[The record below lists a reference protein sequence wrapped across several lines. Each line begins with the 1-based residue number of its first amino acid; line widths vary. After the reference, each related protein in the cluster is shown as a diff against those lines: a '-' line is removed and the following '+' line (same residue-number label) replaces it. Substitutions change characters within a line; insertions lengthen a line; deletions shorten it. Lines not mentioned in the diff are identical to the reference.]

1 MTSNIEKLLHWP
13 SLLIK
18 CPINYSHLSVGFFKS
33 NKFVMMQFTSP
44 FEYSGFSPFLKK
56 PFLFY
61 FLLFSFWSGHQPR
74 QKIGHSTLHSASGC
88 SIILAPHRSC
98 KKKSWYK
105 VRLRWKLGSL
115 LVKCDLSM
123 CSIDRFIEE
132 KVTNNQYVLTEII
145 MNFRIYN

>member
-1 MTSNIEKLLHWP
+1 MTSNTEKLLHWP

-44 FEYSGFSPFLKK
+44 FGYSGVSPFLKT
-56 PFLFY
+56 PFLFLFFF
-61 FLLFSFWSGHQPR
+61 FLSGHRSR

-98 KKKSWYK
+98 KKKKSWYK

-145 MNFRIYN
+145 MNFRISN

>member
-44 FEYSGFSPFLKK
+44 FGYSGVSPFLKT
-56 PFLFY
+56 PFFVFFGFFFGQAIGQGKKSVIRRFTRQVDAQLF
-61 FLLFSFWSGHQPR
+61 WRH
-74 QKIGHSTLHSASGC
+74 IVHV
-88 SIILAPHRSC
+88 